1 MHVCMHPPDTCKNVY
16 SKTYWSVY
24 IYVTCLYIYIGNIH
38 VCRWSNTDT
47 NMPYMY
53 LYLQI
58 RIRIWPQPC
67 WTVNWQQV
75 VMVMPVRQRQR
86 LRLCPTKITFVPV
99 LQIREIMPLWALF
112 LHIFYLTDTEMSIQE
127 IVWYRAPIMWTIYT
141 YACRVYLWSQT
152 LYSHFQSA
160 SMCQEKY
167 FEICPQVCF
176 YLVDQ

>member
-24 IYVTCLYIYIGNIH
+24 IYVTCLYIGNIH
-38 VCRWSNTDT
+38 VCRWSNTNT
-47 NMPYMY
+47 PYLY

-86 LRLCPTKITFVPV
+86 LRLCPTKITFVAV
-99 LQIREIMPLWALF
+99 LQIREIMPPWALCVY
-112 LHIFYLTDTEMSIQE
+112 ICYLTDTEMSIQE
-127 IVWYRAPIMWTIYT
+127 IVRYRAPIMWTIDTPMHAGYIYGVKLYT
-141 YACRVYLWSQT
+141 LTFNRPQYVKRNILRFVHKFSFT
-152 LYSHFQSA
+152 L
-160 SMCQEKY
+160 
-167 FEICPQVCF
+167 
-176 YLVDQ
+176 